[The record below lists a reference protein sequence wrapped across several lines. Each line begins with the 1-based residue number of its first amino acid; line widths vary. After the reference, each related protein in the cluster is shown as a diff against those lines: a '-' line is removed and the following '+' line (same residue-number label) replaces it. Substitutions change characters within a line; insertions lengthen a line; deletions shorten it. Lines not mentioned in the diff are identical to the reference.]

1 VHRDYDK
8 NKKFNSADIALVR
21 FAGDLPFQRRLW
33 GRLLA
38 YTFQES
44 FSNLLFALALG
55 ILVAYMVLASQFNS
69 FLDPLTILMALPFSF
84 YGAFLGLLLMQQTV
98 NMYSMIRMLL
108 LMGIVKKNT
117 ILLIDFT
124 NAVSD
129 RGENVLA
136 EQALRETCPLRLRP
150 IIMTS
155 FATMAAAIPSAL
167 SSGRG

>member
-1 VHRDYDK
+1 
-8 NKKFNSADIALVR
+8 
-21 FAGDLPFQRRLW
+21 
-33 GRLLA
+33 
-38 YTFQES
+38 
-44 FSNLLFALALG
+44 
-55 ILVAYMVLASQFNS
+55 MVLASQFNS

-98 NMYSMIRMLL
+98 NMYSMIGMLL

-167 SSGRG
+167 SSGRGSETFRPMPEIIEDMEPISAPEPPRKRKRPF